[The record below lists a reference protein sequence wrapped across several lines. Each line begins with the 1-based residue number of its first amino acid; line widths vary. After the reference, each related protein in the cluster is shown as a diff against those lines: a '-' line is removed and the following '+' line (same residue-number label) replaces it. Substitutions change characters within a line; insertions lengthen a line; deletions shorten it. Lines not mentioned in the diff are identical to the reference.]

1 VGIRRRQDLGTPMR
15 YELAHRPR
23 ADQPGERITV
33 DAATSGAAVTA
44 ARAQV
49 PEGNVLLYVRP
60 LSADLRG

>member
-1 VGIRRRQDLGTPMR
+1 MQ

-23 ADQPGERITV
+23 TDQSGERITG

-44 ARAQV
+44 ARAQI
-49 PEGNVLLYVRP
+49 PEGDVLLYVRA

>member
-1 VGIRRRQDLGTPMR
+1 MQ

-23 ADQPGERITV
+23 TDQPGEWVTV

-44 ARAQV
+44 ARAQI
-49 PEGNVLLYVRP
+49 PKGNVLLYVRT